1 MTTAR
6 METGAAEVRVGIVT
20 ENHYPSLGGMEFSN
34 HLLSRALQRQPLTR
48 VSVASTGPAFLPR
61 GFSYP
66 YRHYRSRS
74 LSVLTAYLRRR
85 NVERMVAKE
94 RINVLHGPMLHGGG
108 ERAVRAAERHG
119 LPVVV
124 SAQGADVQTVPAIG
138 YGARLDPRAEGRMRQ
153 VVARAGRI
161 VALSRMNR
169 DLLVELGADPRSV
182 VVVPNGVAHEEI
194 GRIPFEDRRAA
205 LGLDPDGFV
214 LMTVGRVSPVK
225 RIELLYRALALVRAE
240 APQIRCVSVGPR
252 EKLADAAMRAGV
264 ADLVLLPGAVTAGGE
279 PPAPELVHLYRAA
292 DLYVSVSHVES
303 FGNAALEALACGT
316 PVLVTRRHG
325 VRDVLTEESG
335 FVAEEETPEALARVL
350 VGLAARRQEL
360 NGRRAL
366 IRASVAHLTW
376 DRAAARLREVYLSLL

>member
-1 MTTAR
+1 MT
-6 METGAAEVRVGIVT
+6 EIRVGIVT

-34 HLLSRALQRQPLTR
+34 HLLSRALQRQPSVR
-48 VSVASTGPAFLPR
+48 VSVASTGPAFLPP

-74 LSVLTAYLRRR
+74 LSVLTAYLRRK
-85 NVERMVAKE
+85 NVERMVARE

-108 ERAVRAAERHG
+108 ERAVLAAGRHG

-124 SAQGADVQTVPAIG
+124 SAQGADVQTVREIG
-138 YGARLDPRAEGRMRQ
+138 YGARLDPQTERRMRD
-153 VVARAGRI
+153 VVSRADRI

-169 DLLVELGADPRSV
+169 DLLVELGADPKKV
-182 VVVPNGVAHEEI
+182 VLVPNGVAHAEI
-194 GRIPFEDRRAA
+194 GAVPHEDRRRA
-205 LGLDPDGFV
+205 LGLSPDRFV
-214 LMTVGRVSPVK
+214 LLTVGRASPVT
-225 RIELLYRALALVRAE
+225 RIDLLFRALAIARAE
-240 APQIRCVSVGPR
+240 APQLRCVSVGPK
-252 EKLADAAMRAGV
+252 EKLAAAARRAGV
-264 ADLVLLPGAVTAGGE
+264 EEIVLPVGPVAAGGE

-325 VRDVLTEESG
+325 VRDVLTGESG

-350 VGLAARRQEL
+350 VELATRRHEL
-360 NGRRAL
+360 NEGRAA

-376 DRAAARLREVYLSLL
+376 DNAAARLREVYLSLL